1 MIGALGS
8 DASDDAGLLRRDS
21 DGGAGLLAADRGSV
35 RATEPPHQDHRK
47 ERLRGPQDVKGRLR
61 HLGAIAA

>member
-1 MIGALGS
+1 MPATTP
-8 DASDDAGLLRRDS
+8 GLLRRDS
-21 DGGAGLLAADRGSV
+21 DGGAGLLAADQRSV
-35 RATEPPHQDHRK
+35 RATEPPHQDHRE